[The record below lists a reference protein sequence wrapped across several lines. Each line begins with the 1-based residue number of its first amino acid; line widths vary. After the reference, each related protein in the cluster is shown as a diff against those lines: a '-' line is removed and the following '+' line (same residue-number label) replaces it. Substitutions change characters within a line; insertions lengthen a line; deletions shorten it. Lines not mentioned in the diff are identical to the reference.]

1 MSVQLCCWK
10 QNEGVSGTDPGSSRV
25 YPEETV
31 REDEPNVPCSKI
43 YPTCEDYCSALN
55 LQSPVA
61 GKWSCVCIKARAE
74 AHIITVYFVSHHLT
88 QAFSSDSLSAHRLV
102 TVLFCSLLYSMFFS
116 HRDVIP
122 SINFFYAYWQS
133 CCVTTLTNCSSHRE
147 EPASP
152 LSVPGIRHTLSVP
165 WGFLMKLLHNHSLCK
180 HVQTQV
186 AVLFLEKVLDLSQPT
201 SASKPAASFIVF
213 GGCSHILLISTCF
226 VFLFF
231 RLLTLTGFAQGWLA
245 WCVTIGLAIV
255 GHDFNRNEVVA
266 V

>member
-1 MSVQLCCWK
+1 MSVRLCCWK
-10 QNEGVSGTDPGSSRV
+10 RNEGVSGTDPGSSRV

-43 YPTCEDYCSALN
+43 YPICEDYCFALK

-61 GKWSCVCIKARAE
+61 GKWSCVCIKAHAE
-74 AHIITVYFVSHHLT
+74 AHVITVYFVSHHLT
-88 QAFSSDSLSAHRLV
+88 QASSSDSLSAHHLV

-152 LSVPGIRHTLSVP
+152 ICAWDQT
-165 WGFLMKLLHNHSLCK
+165 HSLCTLRFS
-180 HVQTQV
+180 HE
-186 AVLFLEKVLDLSQPT
+186 AVSQPQPMQACPNIGCGSLFGKRIGSFAANQCVKAGSEFHCVWWLQPHPVT
-201 SASKPAASFIVF
+201 LHLFCFFVFSASDTHWVHTEMT
-213 GGCSHILLISTCF
+213 GMMCHH
-226 VFLFF
+226 
-231 RLLTLTGFAQGWLA
+231 RLGHCWRWL
-245 WCVTIGLAIV
+245 
-255 GHDFNRNEVVA
+255 
-266 V
+266 

>member
-1 MSVQLCCWK
+1 MSVRLCCWK

-43 YPTCEDYCSALN
+43 YPTCEDYCSALK

-74 AHIITVYFVSHHLT
+74 AHVITVYFVSHHLT

-102 TVLFCSLLYSMFFS
+102 TVLFCSLLHSMFFS

-122 SINFFYAYWQS
+122 SINFFLRL
-133 CCVTTLTNCSSHRE
+133 LTELLCHNFDKLQFP
-147 EPASP
+147 PASP

-180 HVQTQV
+180 HVQTQA
-186 AVLFLEKVLDLSQPT
+186 AVLFLENVLDLSQPT